1 MFLFHGQKQNTKQAK
16 EETVVSIAETITQMQ
31 ESLLPQ
37 NLSFATLA
45 SRGLSAVKRMRIKS
59 DKPMFQVGD
68 IVYLNPEIEFVNWR
82 LVEWLGRP
90 FIITQLPVDTQKFKT
105 YTVRLLDDP
114 SNEDCWDDL
123 AFHESFLLKRE
134 DENA

>member
-1 MFLFHGQKQNTKQAK
+1 MYHCRDRKQNTKPAK
-16 EETVVSIAETITQMQ
+16 QGTVVSIAETITQMQ

-45 SRGLSAVKRMRIKS
+45 SRGLSVVKKMRIKS
-59 DKPMFQVGD
+59 DKPAFNVGD
-68 IVYLNPEIEFVNWR
+68 IVYLNPQIEFVNWR

-105 YTVRLLDDP
+105 YTVRLIDDP
-114 SNEDCWDDL
+114 DDENCWEDL
-123 AFHESFLLKRE
+123 AFHETFLLKK
-134 DENA
+134 D

>member
-1 MFLFHGQKQNTKQAK
+1 MSHCQGRKRNTRQV
-16 EETVVSIAETITQMQ
+16 ERETVVSIAETITQMQ

-45 SRGLSAVKRMRIKS
+45 SRGLSVVKKMRIKS
-59 DKPMFQVGD
+59 DKPAFNVGD
-68 IVYLNPEIEFVNWR
+68 IVYLNPQIEFVNWR

-114 SNEDCWDDL
+114 NNEDCWDDL
-123 AFHESFLLKRE
+123 AFHETFLLKK
-134 DENA
+134 D